1 MICIKMCGGFVLFT
15 ISANFKQIF
24 FMKFVFLD
32 NHTFIFLGI
41 DIHQTFA
48 LIISH
53 SPYNFEVTLFD
64 QMKNVQLRGKKNEK
78 K

>member
-24 FMKFVFLD
+24 LMNFFIID
-32 NHTFIFLGI
+32 NHTLIFLGI

-48 LIISH
+48 LIIS
-53 SPYNFEVTLFD
+53 YY
-64 QMKNVQLRGKKNEK
+64 
-78 K
+78 